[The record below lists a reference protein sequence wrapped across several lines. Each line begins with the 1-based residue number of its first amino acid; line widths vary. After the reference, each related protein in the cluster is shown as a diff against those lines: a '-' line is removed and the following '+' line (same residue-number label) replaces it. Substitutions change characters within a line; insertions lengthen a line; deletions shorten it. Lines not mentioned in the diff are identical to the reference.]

1 MTLLSDFK
9 TKQPKPKKKNIHSKM
24 EMKYFLIF
32 ILTVQNIGY
41 SVFLRMVDKP
51 ECLWFLSKNGS
62 KES

>member
-51 ECLWFLSKNGS
+51 ECL
-62 KES
+62 